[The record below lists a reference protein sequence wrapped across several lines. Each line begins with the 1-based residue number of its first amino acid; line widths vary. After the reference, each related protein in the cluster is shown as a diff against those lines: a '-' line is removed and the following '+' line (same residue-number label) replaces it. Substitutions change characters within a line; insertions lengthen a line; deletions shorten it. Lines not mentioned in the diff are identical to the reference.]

1 MLRLQKFL
9 AHAGIASRRKCE
21 EYILEGKVKVN
32 GEVIRTLGTVVM
44 PGDEVWFENRR
55 VAVEEELVYY
65 LLNKPIGYI
74 TSVQDENNRAT
85 VVELLRDVKER
96 IFPVGRLDY
105 NTSGL
110 LIMTNDGALTYSLT
124 HPKHIVNKTYTAKVR
139 GHVSEQSIKKL
150 CDGVVIDGRMTAPA
164 LVTIIKEGAT
174 NTTLSITIHEG
185 RNRQVRKMCMAVGH
199 DVINLKRTA
208 IGRLRLGELQV
219 GEYRALTK
227 DEIHYLKRLGEVN
240 A

>member
-1 MLRLQKFL
+1 MRLQKFL

-21 EYILEGKVKVN
+21 AYILEGRVKVN
-32 GEVIRTLGTVVM
+32 GEVIRTLGTIVE

-65 LLNKPIGYI
+65 LLNKPTGYI
-74 TSVQDENNRAT
+74 TSVQDENNRPT
-85 VVELLRDVKER
+85 VVTLLSDVQER

-124 HPKHIVNKTYTAKVR
+124 HPKHVVNKTYIAKVR
-139 GHVSEQSIKKL
+139 GHVSDQSVKKL
-150 CDGVVIDGRMTAPA
+150 SEGVVIDERMTAPA
-164 LVTIIKEGAT
+164 LIKKIKQGT
-174 NTTLSITIHEG
+174 NTTTLSITIHEG
-185 RNRQVRKMCMAVGH
+185 RNRQVRKMCTAIGH
-199 DVINLKRTA
+199 DVVNLKRTA
-208 IGRLRLGELQV
+208 IGQLRLGELEV
-219 GEYRALTK
+219 GQYRPLTK
-227 DEIHYLKRLGEVN
+227 NEVDYLKRLGEVN